1 MTNRKIL
8 TAIALLA
15 ALSIPYIFL
24 FGPLSHGKER
34 VSELRNIESESIE
47 SIRFMPSNAAGTA
60 DSTLSRTYE
69 VSDRERISQLCES
82 IKSARESKFE
92 SIRNPEVKAL
102 VEIRFADSKHLS
114 LGLVKDGSVCILRIG
129 SSGDKGW
136 IYANL
141 YAAEFGRNFDSI
153 TQAKK

>member
-1 MTNRKIL
+1 MTNRKIFA
-8 TAIALLA
+8 TIATLA
-15 ALSIPYIFL
+15 LLSIPYIFL

-34 VSELRNIESESIE
+34 ISELRKIEAESIE
-47 SIRFMPSNAAGTA
+47 SIRFMPSNAAVTA

-69 VSDRERISQLCES
+69 VSDREKISQLCES
-82 IKSARESKFE
+82 IKIARESKFE

-102 VEIRFADSKHLS
+102 VEIRFADRKHLS
-114 LGLVKDGSVCILRIG
+114 LGLVKDGSVCMLRLG